1 VILAFYGMI
10 EEDEFYTAH
19 RARDFRIVDDLIV
32 GATGTGDSL
41 ESLEVWNVWSSC
53 TPLDII
59 VVIKG

>member
-1 VILAFYGMI
+1 MI
-10 EEDEFYTAH
+10 EEDELYTAH
-19 RARDFRIVDDLIV
+19 RARGFRIVDDLIV

-59 VVIKG
+59 VIIKG